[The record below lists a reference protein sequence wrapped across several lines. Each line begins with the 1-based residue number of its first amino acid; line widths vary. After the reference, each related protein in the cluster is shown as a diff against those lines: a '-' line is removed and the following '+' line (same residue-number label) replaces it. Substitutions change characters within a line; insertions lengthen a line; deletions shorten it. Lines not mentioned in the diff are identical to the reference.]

1 MDLNNKNRGTVTNGR
16 ILLYLAMSWAIGGC
30 KTLGVASLQPDI
42 DSRVERRLQQD
53 EGISLKQ
60 WSQAKPQTLTESLE
74 QRNRTP
80 LDLSLPP
87 GDANDSMET
96 DQPQRPQASSDGT
109 EGRWP
114 LTIAEARAMA
124 LENNLDLKI
133 ALLEPDIAATRVS
146 EEEAKF
152 DQLIFVNAKYGRKDT
167 PLYDGDMVKF
177 STLDKTSPLYN
188 EEVKLSA
195 LPQET
200 ESYGIE
206 AGISVPLLTGGKMT
220 LASPL
225 THKQTY
231 KGVTSDEFRSAL
243 RFSISQ
249 PLLRGA
255 GIDNNVAGIR
265 IAAYRQRA
273 ADVGLR
279 LQSIRVLA
287 AIDRAYW
294 NVYAAWGEMD
304 VRRQQYQNAA
314 DNLDMVRRRV
324 DEGLTAAVELNRAE
338 IGVAERMEKLIVAQT
353 KLKLSQR
360 KLKLLLNDER
370 LGLDS
375 RHWLTP
381 QTSPLLVGFS
391 FDREKLAQQALQGRL
406 DLLEL
411 ELKLTA
417 DSTKIDYLRNQTLPL
432 FMLDYQYGALGR
444 DTAFGDA
451 YGDMFSGDF
460 RDWSIGLKFELP
472 VSNALRESRLQRAVQ
487 QRQQRLTT
495 KRLRE
500 LSIRREIFDT
510 LDRVEQDWQRIVVT
524 RQNVILAGLN
534 YQAELKQFRQ
544 GLRTMTEVLEMLTKL
559 GEAQVREVNAIA
571 NYQVSLV
578 DLAYATGTLLGYS
591 KVGFDG

>member
-1 MDLNNKNRGTVTNGR
+1 MRVINER
-16 ILLYLAMSWAIGGC
+16 LLVLVALGLLGGC
-30 KTLGVASLQPDI
+30 KILDVASPEPAI
-42 DSRVERRLQQD
+42 ESKVEQRLQRQ
-53 EGISLKQ
+53 EGVSLQKWAQ
-60 WSQAKPQTLTESLE
+60 GQSRTLE
-74 QRNRTP
+74 QSLAERKRKP

-87 GDANDSMET
+87 TLPSLRPDMEGDEEEI
-96 DQPQRPQASSDGT
+96 RPRKRERQGKDN
-109 EGRWP
+109 RWP
-114 LTIAEARAMA
+114 LTIADARAMA
-124 LENNLDLKI
+124 LANNLDLKI
-133 ALLEPDIAATRVS
+133 AVLEPDIAATRVS

-167 PLYDGDMVKF
+167 PLYDGDLVKF
-177 STLDKTSPLYN
+177 STLDKNSPLYGA
-188 EEVKLSA
+188 EAKLSA

-200 ESYGIE
+200 KSYGIE
-206 AGISVPLLTGGKMT
+206 AGISVPLLTGGKVT
-220 LASPL
+220 LSSPL
-225 THKQTY
+225 VHKRTY

-255 GIDNNVAGIR
+255 GIANNVAGIR
-265 IAAYRQRA
+265 IAAYQKRA

-294 NVYAAWGEMD
+294 ALYAAWGELD

-314 DNLDMVRRRV
+314 DNLSMVRRRV

-338 IGVAERMEKLIVAQT
+338 IGVAERMEKLVVAQT

-360 KLKLLLNDER
+360 KLKLLLNDRR
-370 LGLDS
+370 LDLDS
-375 RHWLTP
+375 QQWLAP
-381 QTSPLLVGFS
+381 QTPPLLTGFS
-391 FDREKLAQQALQGRL
+391 FDRERLARQALQGRL
-406 DLLEL
+406 ELLEL
-411 ELKLTA
+411 ELKLAA
-417 DSTKIDYLRNQTLPL
+417 DTSKIDYLRNQTLPL

-451 YGDMFSGDF
+451 YGDAVSGDF
-460 RDWSIGLKFELP
+460 QDWSIGLKFELP

-487 QRQQRLTT
+487 QRLQRLTT

-500 LSIRREIFDT
+500 LSIRREIFDA
-510 LDRVEQDWQRIVVT
+510 LDRVDQDWQRIVVT

-571 NYQVSLV
+571 NYQVSLI
-578 DLAYATGTLLGYS
+578 DLTYATGTLLGFS
-591 KVGFDG
+591 KVGFSE